1 MSKVLDENLI
11 YQVLSVVDEVPIGKV
26 STYGAI
32 AYLIGRPKNARLV
45 GKILSM
51 SEYFGNYPCHRVVA
65 SNGRLAPNFPS
76 QKELLEQEGITFKD
90 DNHVN
95 IQKHLWQIK

>member
-1 MSKVLDENLI
+1 
-11 YQVLSVVDEVPIGKV
+11 
-26 STYGAI
+26 
-32 AYLIGRPKNARLV
+32 
-45 GKILSM
+45 M

-95 IQKHLWQIK
+95 IRKHLWQIK